1 MIQSTPEIQIKV
13 AEKKK
18 QWERDKKNSDVLS
31 SSRFCCAFCM
41 SQRTTLKK
49 SGKFMI
55 CFDPKGCNE
64 RKEKLSGRDL
74 AFLSNKRAEVEF
86 K

>member
-1 MIQSTPEIQIKV
+1 MIQSTPEISIKL

-18 QWERDKKNSDVLS
+18 AWHEAKGNPSKREVQK
-31 SSRFCCAFCM
+31 FCCAYCM

-49 SGKFMI
+49 SGKFMV
-55 CFDPKGCNE
+55 CFDSKGCDE

-74 AFLSNKRAEVEF
+74 SFLSKKRAEVQ
-86 K
+86 